1 MRRLLPLLPLILAGA
16 ACQQPAV
23 PSGENVPSD
32 QNKAD
37 GAAWSGP
44 QAPAPVAG
52 QGSLPAGKLDRSH
65 AGEPAPA
72 ATFQDPEGKS
82 VSFGHFGGKPLLV
95 NLWATWCGP
104 CIVEMPTID
113 ALAKREAGSIEVLAL
128 SQDMGDGARAKVD
141 AFFAE
146 RRFEKLRPYLDSKM
160 DVMAALKVD
169 TLPTTIFYG
178 ADGKEIWRMT
188 GIEDWQS
195 VDAAKLLAEGRK

>member
-1 MRRLLPLLPLILAGA
+1 MHLRLTPLALLAATA
-16 ACQQPAV
+16 ACQPAA
-23 PSGENVPSD
+23 PSAD
-32 QNKAD
+32 NKVDAN
-37 GAAWSGP
+37 AWSGP

-52 QGSLPAGKLDRSH
+52 QGALPAGKLDRSH
-65 AGEPAPA
+65 AGETAPA
-72 ATFQDPEGKS
+72 TSFEDPDGRS
-82 VSFGHFGGKPLLV
+82 VALGHFAGKPVLV

-104 CIVEMPTID
+104 CVTEMPTLD
-113 ALAKREAGSIEVLAL
+113 ALAAREGDSLQVVAL

-146 RRFEKLRPYLDSKM
+146 RRFARLRPYLDAKM
-160 DVMAALKVD
+160 ELMSALKVD

-195 VDAAKLLAEGRK
+195 EDAAKLLAEGRK